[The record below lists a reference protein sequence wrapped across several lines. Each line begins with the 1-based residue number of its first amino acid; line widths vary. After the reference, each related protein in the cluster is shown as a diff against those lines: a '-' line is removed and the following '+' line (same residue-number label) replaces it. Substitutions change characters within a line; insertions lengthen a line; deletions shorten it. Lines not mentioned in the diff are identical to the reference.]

1 VDIYNIYNLV
11 QKYRKNAAD
20 ILLLLE
26 NIVITG
32 AEQVVLGDFNLYY
45 FK

>member
-1 VDIYNIYNLV
+1 VVIYNIYNSN
-11 QKYRKNAAD
+11 QEYGENAAG

-26 NIVITG
+26 NIIIAG

>member
-1 VDIYNIYNLV
+1 VAIYNIYNLN
-11 QKYRKNAAD
+11 QKYSENAAD

-26 NIVITG
+26 TVVIVG

>member
-1 VDIYNIYNLV
+1 VAIYNIYNSS
-11 QKYRKNAAD
+11 QRYNKNAAG

-26 NIVITG
+26 NIIITG

>member
-1 VDIYNIYNLV
+1 VAIYNIYNLSQEYGEDV
-11 QKYRKNAAD
+11 AD
-20 ILLLLE
+20 ILSILE
-26 NIVITG
+26 NIIITG